1 MKRLVEFC
9 GVYLGTRVPLL
20 KIFILRVDILFVVPD
35 FFLPDRVDLLIFLF
49 FWVGYIF
56 SCVSFCFKERTYF
69 IAGFLLSLV
78 RIWAFIDLECPFMG
92 PYVLKWWQWWFISW
106 VMNLKG
112 HKVFQF
118 GRLRGSKSHLV
129 RVASSLGL
137 VFLAYLKV
145 NTSTCWIFCCYASVF
160 SIFIFIFPKVPS
172 GKSGSG
178 SERVAVVQYL
188 LPTSG
193 ILLGLFGDPKV
204 IEAWFLWGD
213 RHPTGHCINANIG
226 ASAKDNVRSD
236 LGSDAC
242 SFHLC

>member
-1 MKRLVEFC
+1 MKRIVEFC

-118 GRLRGSKSHLV
+118 GRLRGSKNHLV

-160 SIFIFIFPKVPS
+160 SIFIFIFTFRKEW
-172 GKSGSG
+172 KW
-178 SERVAVVQYL
+178 
-188 LPTSG
+188 
-193 ILLGLFGDPKV
+193 K
-204 IEAWFLWGD
+204 
-213 RHPTGHCINANIG
+213 
-226 ASAKDNVRSD
+226 
-236 LGSDAC
+236 
-242 SFHLC
+242 